1 MLFKNLFTIT
11 DLTNAWNPI
20 SGCTTRTMK
29 RVAKTTKTTKCN
41 VDDENEKENDKDTE
55 WQHALECYSQSILH
69 GTCLR
74 WSYCT
79 VEQSCALTGTS
90 KTAMQAHESLTHVE
104 VQSMGLKLYRKR
116 MAKRHPAEARIALSI
131 LGFQGESRRQEFFGN
146 KSSLSVY
153 TNVFS
158 IRPRT
163 DRKNASTIRWHNRT
177 LRFDSRTNTST
188 NETSRNQIRKIGQKG
203 NGFFKTIWLLQNLM
217 PSKVANLWLQSFAP
231 QKSRS

>member
-11 DLTNAWNPI
+11 ENQSDIQPH
-20 SGCTTRTMK
+20 K
-29 RVAKTTKTTKCN
+29 RLSSNLWMHDPDHEEGRKNDKNDKSN

-79 VEQSCALTGTS
+79 AEQSCALTGTS
-90 KTAMQAHESLTHVE
+90 KTAMQAHQSLTHVE

-131 LGFQGESRRQEFFGN
+131 LGFQGESRRQEFLGN

-153 TNVFS
+153 IYKRVLYTAENWRLTANIEEKMRQQSADTTELCALIQEPTQVPMRHLGTKS
-158 IRPRT
+158 GRSG
-163 DRKNASTIRWHNRT
+163 KKEMVS
-177 LRFDSRTNTST
+177 SRQFGSC
-188 NETSRNQIRKIGQKG
+188 KIPC
-203 NGFFKTIWLLQNLM
+203 LL
-217 PSKVANLWLQSFAP
+217 K
-231 QKSRS
+231 

>member
-1 MLFKNLFTIT
+1 MLVLQYKSHLHSFLVHQMLFKNLFTIT

-79 VEQSCALTGTS
+79 AEQSCALTGTS
-90 KTAMQAHESLTHVE
+90 KTAMQAHQSLTHVE

-163 DRKNASTIRWHNRT
+163 DNWQLI
-177 LRFDSRTNTST
+177 
-188 NETSRNQIRKIGQKG
+188 
-203 NGFFKTIWLLQNLM
+203 
-217 PSKVANLWLQSFAP
+217 
-231 QKSRS
+231 